1 MPDTSLSRD
10 ELKTRIESGV
20 ASDDEIAAYLGPD
33 LTNELN
39 AQFSDPYDL
48 ERQIDDWYNAVMKPL
63 GISRDATANLY
74 TGRTT
79 IAEFDDA
86 LTDEQRRT
94 FEANFESLQAAY
106 QAKLDHG
113 ELS

>member
-1 MPDTSLSRD
+1 MSDTTPSRD
-10 ELKTRIESGV
+10 ELRARIESGV

-48 ERQIDDWYNAVMKPL
+48 ERQIDDWYHAVMKPL
-63 GISRDATANLY
+63 GISRAATADLY
-74 TGRTT
+74 TGRVT
-79 IAEFDDA
+79 IAEFDGA

-94 FEANFESLQAAY
+94 FEAKFESLQAAY
-106 QAKLDHG
+106 QARLDRR
-113 ELS
+113 EQS